1 LLVTSKT
8 FSRKNVKVDIKNN
21 TGVNQVL
28 TGCPSPWPQATN
40 GNLNNIK
47 LDETTIYNTSTGGGS
62 LTTSSLLGTTDQR
75 TISPGQT
82 DALQFSFRNNVST
95 NASNYTGSAT
105 FNPFGPLTTL
115 L

>member
-47 LDETTIYNTSTGGGS
+47 LDETD
-62 LTTSSLLGTTDQR
+62 L
-75 TISPGQT
+75 
-82 DALQFSFRNNVST
+82 
-95 NASNYTGSAT
+95 
-105 FNPFGPLTTL
+105 
-115 L
+115 